1 MKKPNLFLFIGLLA
15 LLLGCSSAD
24 DGSFVDLEIQDA
36 LIFDNNENYSVGDTL
51 YIELNFSRYLDEEGF
66 SNKLDVFESSGIES
80 FEYDDISLFKFS
92 ETENRFRIAT
102 IAPEF
107 LFAEKGS
114 IDDSG
119 TVSVELNM
127 ETAQYESRIGVILQE
142 TGRFSFS
149 GLEFLFL
156 FDRFSGQISDE
167 DRVRISIRH
176 RFSGTP
182 PNFEFTVSE

>member
-1 MKKPNLFLFIGLLA
+1 MKKAYLFISVVVLV
-15 LLLGCSSAD
+15 LLLGCSFD
-24 DGSFVDLEIQDA
+24 DDNRFINLEIQDA
-36 LIFDNNENYSVGDTL
+36 LVFDNNENYSVGDTL

-66 SNKLDVFESSGIES
+66 SNKLDVFESSGIVS

-92 ETENRFRIAT
+92 ESDNRFQIAT
-102 IAPEF
+102 LAPEF

-119 TVSVELNM
+119 IVSVELNM

-142 TGRFSFS
+142 VGRFSFS

-156 FDRFSGQISDE
+156 FDRLSRQSSDDE
-167 DRVRISIRH
+167 RVRISIRH